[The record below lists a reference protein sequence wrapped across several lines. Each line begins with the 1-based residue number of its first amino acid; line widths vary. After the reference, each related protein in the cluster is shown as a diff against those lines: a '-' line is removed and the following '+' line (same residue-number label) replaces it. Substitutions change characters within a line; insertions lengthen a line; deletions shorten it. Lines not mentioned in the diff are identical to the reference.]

1 MLSWILLLAPALLF
15 AWRGY
20 NHGILESLSR
30 VVGLLSGYICAIL
43 FTVPL
48 GKVIGELSGLPG
60 LLPYM
65 AASAIFLFGASTL
78 ISLLFDVIERHWPD
92 HLHSDH
98 VGSFSGGLFGLCIG
112 AFIGI
117 LLIWCVGLGRGFIQ
131 QAPHSHTQID
141 MISQRLAG
149 KVISLTLERFDPPQ
163 ALKEASSAFLQS
175 PEDTVT
181 RIRRISQRKHLQALI
196 GNKANHAI
204 LDSGDLERLQQLASF
219 QKLVTDE
226 DMQHLLNITGQPHQH
241 NERLAR
247 GLSDMWMRFQDL
259 KQDPEF
265 IALVNNPQFQQELKS
280 ANPIALVSSPELK
293 RFTELMLNA
302 NTTERDESEANTDDP
317 QPHT

>member
-30 VVGLLSGYICAIL
+30 VIGLLSGYICAIL
-43 FTVPL
+43 FTLPL
-48 GKVIGELSGLPG
+48 GRFIGELSGLPG

-65 AASAIFLFGASTL
+65 AASGIFLFGASAL
-78 ISLLFDVIERHWPD
+78 ISLLFDIIERHWPD

-117 LLIWCVGLGRGFIQ
+117 LLIWCISLGRGFFGQ
-131 QAPHSHTQID
+131 TPHTQTQID
-141 MISQRLAG
+141 MISQHLAG

-181 RIRRISQRKHLQALI
+181 RIRRISQRKHLQSLI
-196 GNKANHAI
+196 GNNANHAI
-204 LDSGDLERLQQLASF
+204 LDSGDLDKLQQLTAF
-219 QKLVTDE
+219 KKLVADD
-226 DMQHLLNITGQPHQH
+226 DMQHLLNITGQPDQH

-247 GLSDMWMRFQDL
+247 GISDMWMRFQDL
-259 KQDPEF
+259 KQNPEF
-265 IALVNNPQFQQELKS
+265 IALVNDPQFQQELKS
-280 ANPIALVSSPELK
+280 ANPIALVSSPKLK
-293 RFTELMLNA
+293 RFTELMFKQSGV
-302 NTTERDESEANTDDP
+302 R
-317 QPHT
+317 